1 MYALC
6 TAELLYAA
14 DKYDLDELV
23 TISTFFDQWSE
34 SDGQVKLCAL
44 QFRAEVTPDTAAD
57 ILLLADRHSL
67 HQLKQVGTNKENS
80 RKPYTIKIFLHPEL
94 IHDFSKLPCSGG
106 DGEDYLRE
114 DKVPG
119 KPQFYHPDEKEPK
132 LVD

>member
-1 MYALC
+1 M
-6 TAELLYAA
+6 
-14 DKYDLDELV
+14 

-80 RKPYTIKIFLHPEL
+80 RKPDTIKLVLHPEH